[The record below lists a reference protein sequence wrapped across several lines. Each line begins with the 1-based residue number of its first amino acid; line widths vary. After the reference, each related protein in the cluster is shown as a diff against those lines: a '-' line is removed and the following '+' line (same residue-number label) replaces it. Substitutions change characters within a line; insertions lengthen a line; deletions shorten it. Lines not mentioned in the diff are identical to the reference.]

1 MSNNNEYSLMSCILD
16 MGSEVMNKSPLR
28 KKSEKV
34 FVIHEY
40 KHEILLEEAF
50 EPMKKAR
57 LSRYRLT
64 EIEDYI
70 NETEILEKDNWGYL
84 LQKKKL
90 CEDRFIALEKK
101 MGINKEPEKYENFTL
116 DNDSMTVEEMI
127 DVIIAYL
134 KVNADMEE
142 VIERLLEKI
151 VKDLKAKINKN
162 LVLLDNQ
169 LSAMEYHRELKTQK
183 IYQLNNVH
191 TDWDKQVTYLIKT
204 KTKEFHSSINAIPKE
219 DRMIKVKDYSFR
231 IEKLYEEIA
240 ACESTLLKIH
250 EGFISNSKVKQIE
263 KNNDIQHQ
271 INKKLF
277 WLTSITLGFV
287 IIQTIIGILGLR

>member
-1 MSNNNEYSLMSCILD
+1 MS
-16 MGSEVMNKSPLR
+16 KPLATKR
-28 KKSEKV
+28 MEKV

-50 EPMKKAR
+50 EPMKQAR
-57 LSRYRLT
+57 LSSYRLT

-70 NETEILEKDNWGYL
+70 KETEILDKDNWGYL
-84 LQKKKL
+84 LQKKKR
-90 CEDRFIALEKK
+90 CVDRFIELEKT
-101 MGINKEPEKYENFTL
+101 MGVGKKPEKYESFTL
-116 DNDSMTVEEMI
+116 NNESMTVKEMI
-127 DVIIAYL
+127 DIIFSYL

-151 VKDLKAKINKN
+151 VKDLKAKINLN
-162 LVLLDNQ
+162 LEMLDNQ
-169 LSAMEYHRELKTQK
+169 LSAMEFHRELKTQR

-204 KTKEFHSSINAIPKE
+204 KTKEFSSDINSIPKE
-219 DRMIKVKDYSFR
+219 ERMIKVKDYSFR

-250 EGFISNSKVKQIE
+250 EGFVSNAKVKQIE
-263 KNNDIQHQ
+263 KSNDIQNQ

-277 WLTSITLGFV
+277 LLTSITLGFV
-287 IIQTIIGILGLR
+287 VIQTVIGILGLL

>member
-1 MSNNNEYSLMSCILD
+1 MS
-16 MGSEVMNKSPLR
+16 KPLATKR
-28 KKSEKV
+28 MEKV

-40 KHEILLEEAF
+40 KHEVLLEEAF
-50 EPMKKAR
+50 EPMKQAR
-57 LSRYRLT
+57 LSRYRLK

-70 NETEILEKDNWGYL
+70 KETETLDKDNWGYL
-84 LQKKKL
+84 FQKKKW
-90 CEDRFIALEKK
+90 CVDRFIELEKK
-101 MGINKEPEKYENFTL
+101 MGINKEPEKYEDFTL
-116 DNDSMTVEEMI
+116 TNKSKTAKEMI
-127 DVIIAYL
+127 DIIISYL

-151 VKDLKAKINKN
+151 VKDLKAKININ
-162 LVLLDNQ
+162 LEMLDNQ
-169 LSAMEYHRELKTQK
+169 LSAMEFHRELKTQR

-204 KTKEFHSSINAIPKE
+204 KTKEFSSDINSIPKE
-219 DRMIKVKDYSFR
+219 ERMIKVKDYSFR

-250 EGFISNSKVKQIE
+250 EGFVSNAKVKQIE
-263 KNNDIQHQ
+263 KSNDIQNQ

-277 WLTSITLGFV
+277 LLTSITLGFV
-287 IIQTIIGILGLR
+287 VIQTVIGILGLL